1 MPFSTPCGSS
11 AIRFRGRSARRWAL
25 SAALG
30 ALFGATLAAAQHE
43 ARGETPPSLIPA
55 NITLIDQGMTREL
68 QTLAP
73 TVGEMLAREKA
84 FPGKEDR
91 CSLPLNTPLKD
102 GMRIVVTRVTSSKVV
117 ERTPIAFPISKRFTP
132 ALRAGTNKVLQ
143 AGKPGERVTT
153 FLEVRKDGELV
164 SRKKIVG
171 VQTKPRPQI
180 VSVGA
185 RGMLASRG
193 FFSGRR
199 MITMRA
205 SAYTGSAAENG
216 GWAGRTASGLR
227 AGHGVVAVDPRFIPL
242 GTRLY
247 IEGYGYAVAGD
258 TGGAIKGNRIDLG
271 YESRSAALRFGRRP
285 VKVLIL
291 N

>member
-1 MPFSTPCGSS
+1 MPFSTPSGST
-11 AIRFRGRSARRWAL
+11 APRFRGRSARRWAL

-30 ALFGATLAAAQHE
+30 ALFGATVTAAQHE
-43 ARGETPPSLIPA
+43 ARGETQPNLIPA

-73 TVGEMLAREKA
+73 TVGEMLAEVKA

-91 CSLPLNTPLKD
+91 CSLPLKTPLKD
-102 GMRIVVTRVTSSKVV
+102 GMRIVLTRVTSTKLV
-117 ERTPIAFPISKRFTP
+117 ERTPVPFPSGQRFTT
-132 ALRAGTNKVLQ
+132 ALRAGASKVLQ

-164 SRKKIVG
+164 SRKKIAETS
-171 VQTKPRPQI
+171 TKPRPQI

-216 GWAGRTASGLR
+216 GYAGRTASGLR

-271 YESRSAALRFGRRP
+271 HNSRSEALRFGRRT